1 MNNVHRIWR
10 VISRNKSYL
19 RHLLVYTI
27 IPTHLN
33 WSILSSWYFLFI
45 ENLHKR
51 QSNTKVNCNREK
63 REDATQL
70 FKVELRPIM
79 IEISVLL
86 VCAVYFLTAYY
97 GQKSRIIGNFEN
109 SRWQFKA
116 VTELKALQLT
126 AWICSLMIHL
136 VFAYPSNSFR
146 RYQR

>member
-1 MNNVHRIWR
+1 MEVWRKKNKEISVDKMSNVHRIWR

-79 IEISVLL
+79 IELLVLL
-86 VCAVYFLTAYY
+86 VCAVYFITAYY
-97 GQKSRIIGNFEN
+97 GKNHGSLVTL
-109 SRWQFKA
+109 KTA
-116 VTELKALQLT
+116 VGSLKQ
-126 AWICSLMIHL
+126 
-136 VFAYPSNSFR
+136 
-146 RYQR
+146 